1 MPAVLPLPRDQP
13 RRNLS
18 GRLKPRLR
26 WTEILTSV
34 AGSFHSSH
42 NPGKANG
49 RSSFIPYREWN
60 LGAANRAPFVKAIS
74 QNKAP
79 TFFERFAVRRRGV
92 DRFSSGIDCLVGDL
106 RIFCPVRDQSP
117 AGLRSSWEKRLS
129 DVAPRALGALSS
141 SSKRTRFA

>member
-1 MPAVLPLPRDQP
+1 MLLSQDDWHSGV
-13 RRNLS
+13 NLS
-18 GRLKPRLR
+18 DQLVRIAGNNRASPQPLVGSRIFPPFPQSGKSEWPI
-26 WTEILTSV
+26 IL
-34 AGSFHSSH
+34 HSD
-42 NPGKANG
+42 
-49 RSSFIPYREWN
+49 REWN
-60 LGAANRAPFVKAIS
+60 LSAANRAPFVKAIS
-74 QNKAP
+74 RNKAP

-141 SSKRTRFA
+141 SSKRTRF